1 MTQHLSRRL
10 IASLC
15 IGFLLLSPAVADPT
29 PAPSPEGG
37 WTFISGKM
45 TGGCVLS
52 GDMVVTRKKDKTLS
66 CDFRAKWACES
77 RLPKLV
83 QTEQTCTAKQ
93 SGADVVITSRMS
105 KIGKVEPVEL
115 AEYMRANYA
124 ADHFKLKIN
133 TRGDEMRG
141 LFHSYGQAEVIFR
154 RHIELIG

>member
-1 MTQHLSRRL
+1 MTQHLSRRFL
-10 IASLC
+10 AALSAS
-15 IGFLLLSPAVADPT
+15 FLLLGAAAADPT
-29 PAPSPEGG
+29 PAPSPAGS

-45 TGGCVLS
+45 SGGCALS
-52 GDMVVTRKKDKTLS
+52 GDMVVTRKADKTLK

-83 QTEQTCTAKQ
+83 QTEQTCTATQ
-93 SGADVVITSRMS
+93 TGADVVITSRMS
-105 KIGKVEPVEL
+105 KIGKVEPAEL

-133 TRGDEMRG
+133 ARGDEMRG

-154 RHIELIG
+154 RHVELIG